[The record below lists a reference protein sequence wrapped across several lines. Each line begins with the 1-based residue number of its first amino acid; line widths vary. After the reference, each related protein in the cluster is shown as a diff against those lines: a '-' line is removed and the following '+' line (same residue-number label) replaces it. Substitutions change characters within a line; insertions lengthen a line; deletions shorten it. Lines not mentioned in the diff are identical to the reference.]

1 MSPLDTLLQE
11 AAGWLSDCGM
21 RVPETETALALKVNR
36 TFDGGWEFFVAA
48 DPTLD
53 RQAVFEDVRRRFPR
67 DVWDA
72 LYPAPDPTPTGD
84 PLPIRG

>member
-36 TFDGGWEFFVAA
+36 TFDGGWLGFVQCDPDA
-48 DPTLD
+48 DV
-53 RQAVFEDVRRRFPR
+53 AVIWLLCVRRFGLETANLLFPQ
-67 DVWDA
+67 
-72 LYPAPDPTPTGD
+72 PDPTPNGD
-84 PLPIRG
+84 PLPILG